1 MTVQDWLGKDNQI
14 GIDIWCKKYQRNDET
29 FEEWVHRVSGGD
41 EDVAELILSK
51 KFLFGGRILSNRGVN
66 DSEEKTTYSNC
77 YVIAPPEDS
86 LESIYD
92 TCKKLART
100 YSYGGGCGIDI
111 SKLAPSG
118 SKIHNQ
124 AKSTSGA
131 VSFMDTFSQV
141 TEQIGQN
148 GRRGALMISMDCT
161 HPDLEKFITVKS
173 DLNKV
178 TSANISVKVT
188 DKFMIA
194 VQHDADWELSFTRP
208 ETGETIT
215 KTVKAKDIFELLCK
229 NNWNYAEPGILFWD
243 RIKHWNLL
251 STNPDFEY
259 AGVNPCVTGET
270 LINTTE
276 GEIQIKDLVGKTPY
290 VYCMGDDGNI
300 TIKKASKV
308 WKTRKNAQIV
318 LVETSRGYIK
328 CTPDHKIYTKNR
340 GWIQASDLKKGDK
353 LAGLNRTM
361 KDETHVSVGLSG
373 GKYIPEHRR
382 VASAYYDICGK
393 DVHHKDGDTLN
404 NTINNLEVLDHGEH
418 SRITNTGRKIDV
430 VRDEKGRYVA
440 KEVKKKK
447 CSFNL
452 GCGVGTNWVVK
463 DVQWLKDY
471 EDVYDMTVP
480 SVHNFV
486 ANRIVVHNCAEEP
499 LPSGGSCL
507 LGALNLSAFVN
518 DEGRFDYSDFT
529 KSVRI
534 AVRAL
539 NNVLDEGLPKH
550 PLQEQRDSV
559 SKWRQI
565 GLGIMGLA
573 DMLIKMGVRYGSEK
587 AIDVCD
593 KIAYRMAYT
602 ALDESSKLAAQYG
615 TYEGYDDRVIDSLFF
630 EAHQSDEL
638 LASVEAYGL
647 RNSQLLTIAP
657 TGSISTMI
665 GVSGGIEPIFANSY
679 QRLTKSLHGEDV
691 AYKVYT
697 PIVKEYMEKEGI
709 TDESRLPNY
718 FVTSSDIPVNERI
731 YMQSVWQSH
740 IDASISSTVNLPHD
754 STIEDVKQI
763 YMEAWE
769 KGLKGITVYRAGCA
783 REGILTTPEG
793 KDKGKDENA
802 LKTHSTPSDGHSKM
816 SSVKGKIGLERHLTT
831 GCGSLHVCAFFDE
844 DGNLKNTYLSK
855 GSSGGCN
862 QFMVGLSRTI
872 SLAARNG
879 VSIQDIVDQLKS
891 SGTCPSYAVRRAT
904 KNDTSPGSSC
914 PVAIGNALMEMW
926 KEVNEVT
933 EKCDNSHEKSNEK
946 CDETPKCPECG
957 GALTFEGGCNTCH
970 LCGWSKCS

>member
-14 GIDIWCKKYQRNDET
+14 GIDIWNKKYQRNNET
-29 FEEWVHRVSGGD
+29 FEEWVNRVSGGN
-41 EDVAELILSK
+41 EEVASLILEK
-51 KFLFGGRILSNRGVN
+51 KFLFGGRILSNRNVD
-66 DSEEKTTYSNC
+66 DSKEKTTYSNC
-77 YVIAPPEDS
+77 YVISPPEDN

-118 SKIHNQ
+118 AKIHNQ

-173 DLNKV
+173 DLGKV
-178 TSANISVKVT
+178 TSANISVRVSDEFMQAVLC
-188 DKFMIA
+188 DK
-194 VQHDADWELSFTRP
+194 DWELSFTRP
-208 ETGETIT
+208 ETGETISR
-215 KTVKAKDIFELLCK
+215 TVRAKDIFHMLCE

-243 RIKHWNLL
+243 RINDWNLM
-251 STNPDFEY
+251 STNPDFKY
-259 AGVNPCVTGET
+259 AGVNPCAEET
-270 LINTTE
+270 L
-276 GEIQIKDLVGKTPY
+276 P
-290 VYCMGDDGNI
+290 
-300 TIKKASKV
+300 A
-308 WKTRKNAQIV
+308 
-318 LVETSRGYIK
+318 
-328 CTPDHKIYTKNR
+328 
-340 GWIQASDLKKGDK
+340 
-353 LAGLNRTM
+353 
-361 KDETHVSVGLSG
+361 
-373 GKYIPEHRR
+373 
-382 VASAYYDICGK
+382 
-393 DVHHKDGDTLN
+393 
-404 NTINNLEVLDHGEH
+404 
-418 SRITNTGRKIDV
+418 
-430 VRDEKGRYVA
+430 
-440 KEVKKKK
+440 
-447 CSFNL
+447 
-452 GCGVGTNWVVK
+452 
-463 DVQWLKDY
+463 
-471 EDVYDMTVP
+471 
-480 SVHNFV
+480 
-486 ANRIVVHNCAEEP
+486 
-499 LPSGGSCL
+499 GGSCL

-518 DEGRFDYSDFT
+518 DEGRFDYSEFT
-529 KSVRI
+529 RSVRI

-539 NNVLDEGLPKH
+539 NKVLDEGLPKH

-602 ALDESSKLAAQYG
+602 ALDESSKIAAQDG
-615 TYEGYDDRVIDSLFF
+615 AYEGYDDRVIDSPFF
-630 EAHQSDEL
+630 KAHVSDEL

-697 PIVKEYMEKEGI
+697 PIVKEYMEKESI
-709 TDESRLPNY
+709 TDESRLPDY

-754 STIEDVKQI
+754 STIEDVEQI

-783 REGILTTPEG
+783 REGILTTPEE
-793 KDKGKDENA
+793 KDKGEDKNA
-802 LKTHSTPSDGHSKM
+802 LKTPSTASEGHSKM